1 MTVLKR
7 FTLLVA
13 AFAVAIAGCSNDDN
27 PAGGGSTDTTAPS
40 ITSVTA
46 IDAGHID
53 VVFDENVQ
61 RATAED
67 VGNYLIVETSTPLSS
82 FKGIATTPGD
92 TLLVSGASLHG
103 DNRTVS
109 LSTDPMTGAPYDM
122 SVTGV
127 KDASGNSINTPV
139 VKSFTGSTDPD
150 ITPPAVVSHSPAS
163 NATGIAV
170 GTTILITFT
179 EGVTYGSFIAG
190 VTLSSTGGN
199 VTYSADSNDNG
210 VHVIMTP
217 DAPLELNTTYTV
229 TVSGVQD
236 GAGNA
241 LAADVSWTFKTT
253 NVVDT
258 TPPTLVSTS
267 PANGAVNVAVDAALS
282 LTFSEAVDQNVLN
295 ASAYPQIDAV
305 SFVWSNEGKTLTI
318 TPIDPLLD
326 NQQYTI
332 TFLPGS
338 FQDLAGNPNTTSTTI
353 RFSTGAALATG
364 SIAGTMS
371 GDPASATAGDPTGA
385 RVFAIVGPLA
395 NLADLQIAGSTT
407 VAGNNTYTLGNLS
420 DTDYNVLSVKDSN
433 GDGLINPE
441 LGDALGAY
449 GVNFSLGDFDPDSVT
464 VAGGSHVTGKDF
476 RLFDFSAISGSISYS
491 GAAAGGNHFVG
502 VGLFNKVGFSPTNDP
517 DYATEAFWPDGIAWS
532 FWQLDFE
539 FPDGQYYVGAFLDA
553 NDNFTYD
560 PGSDPV
566 GFYGGLPTPTTIT
579 VDSGSDTN
587 DIVIP
592 IVDAPPTTSSHRSV
606 AWRKSTKQAAPA
618 WIRAATSAIKKDA
631 EKDRR
636 AKQW

>member
-1 MTVLKR
+1 MTALKR
-7 FTLLVA
+7 FALLVTV
-13 AFAVAIAGCSNDDN
+13 FAIAIAGCSSDDDN
-27 PAGGGSTDTTAPS
+27 PAGGGSTDTTPPS

-53 VVFDENVQ
+53 VVFNENVQ

-67 VGNYLIVETSTPLSS
+67 VDNYIIVETTTPLSS
-82 FKGIATTPGD
+82 FKEIATTPGD
-92 TLLVSGASLHG
+92 TLVLDSAALNS

-109 LSTDPMTGAPYDM
+109 LSTSPMNAAPYDM
-122 SVTGV
+122 SVVGV

-139 VKSFTGSTDPD
+139 LESFTGSIDPD
-150 ITPPAVVSHSPAS
+150 ITPPEVVYRSPAP
-163 NATGIAV
+163 NATNVAV
-170 GTTILITFT
+170 TAQVVITFT
-179 EGVTYGSFIAG
+179 EQVDLGSFVGG
-190 VTLSSTGGN
+190 VTLSSTGGDVPYTAESGGDSH
-199 VTYSADSNDNG
+199 VTM
-210 VHVIMTP
+210 IP

-258 TPPTLVSTS
+258 TPPTLVSSS

-282 LTFSEAVDQNVLN
+282 LTFSEAIDQNVLN
-295 ASAYPQIDAV
+295 ASAYPEIDAV
-305 SFVWSNEGKTLTI
+305 SFVWSNEGKTLTVTPI
-318 TPIDPLLD
+318 TPLID

-332 TFLPGS
+332 VFLPGA

-371 GDPASATAGDPTGA
+371 GDPASATAADPTGA

-395 NLADLQIAGSTT
+395 NLADLMIAGSTT

-420 DTDYNVLSVKDSN
+420 DTDYKVLSVKDSN
-433 GDGLINPE
+433 GDGFIDPE

-449 GVNFSLGDFDPDSVT
+449 GVDFGIGDTDPDSVT
-464 VAGGSHVTGKDF
+464 IASGSHATGINF
-476 RLFDFSAISGSISYS
+476 QLFDFSAISGSISYS
-491 GAAAGGNHFVG
+491 GAHAAEGHFIG
-502 VGLFNKVGFSPTNDP
+502 VGLFNVAGFDPLNDP
-517 DYATEAFWPDGIAWS
+517 DYVTEAFWPDGNQWT

-539 FPDGQYYVGAFLDA
+539 FPDGSYYVGAFLDA
-553 NDNFTYD
+553 NDNFAYD
-560 PGSDPV
+560 AGSDPV
-566 GFYGGLPTPTTIT
+566 GFYGGLPTPTAIT

-592 IVDAPPTTSSHRSV
+592 IVDAPPTTSSHASV
-606 AWRKSTKQAAPA
+606 AWRKSTKHAAPT
-618 WIRAATSAIKKDA
+618 WIHAATSAIKKDA
-631 EKDRR
+631 RV
-636 AKQW
+636 KQW